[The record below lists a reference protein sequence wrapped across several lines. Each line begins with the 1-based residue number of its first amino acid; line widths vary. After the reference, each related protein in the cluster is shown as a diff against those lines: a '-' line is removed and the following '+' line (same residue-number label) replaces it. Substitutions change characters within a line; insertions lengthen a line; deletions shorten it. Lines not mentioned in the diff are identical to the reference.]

1 MAEQSGFNV
10 EEKRRAFRIAL
21 AKAVVGDIPVLRT
34 MADYMHSLLP
44 ETNVGSEQ
52 EELVWAID
60 TRIEELERA
69 DMLDTLSKLS
79 GKTARLYVLG
89 EDQGLVKLWSD
100 DSYGRRNIRCT
111 PCDELGLPLR
121 NDSKYM
127 ESGELKIRSVDIQIR
142 LA

>member
-1 MAEQSGFNV
+1 MAEQSGLNI
-10 EEKRRAFRIAL
+10 EQTRKAFRIAL
-21 AKAVVGDIPVLRT
+21 AKAVVGDIPMLRT
-34 MADYMHSLLP
+34 MAEYMHSLLP

-60 TRIEELERA
+60 NRIEELERS

-79 GKTARLYVLG
+79 GKTARLYILG
-89 EDQGLVKLWSD
+89 VDQGLVKLWSD
-100 DSYGRRNIRCT
+100 DSYGRRHIRYT
-111 PCDELGLPLR
+111 PCDEHGLQLV

-127 ESGELKIRSVDIQIR
+127 ESGELKIRSVDIHVR